1 MSEPTFCYS
10 IRESFQDAPW
20 TIAPPHSQIVL
31 GHRGKPIAEQPTTL
45 SVASTSRRSTGVKR
59 EVTLKLGIAVGV
71 LGACIAAAAILRQN
85 DLTLSERLMN
95 LAARAPYR
103 SVEARLTQFPHAQF
117 RPAEEVRFDSRTLG
131 ALADRNINAP
141 DAATAHLLLGR
152 PSAAA
157 ALLRKAIERDD
168 GQVEMWTAYSAA
180 LYEEGRTQR
189 RIELFARSL
198 AAADHALEL
207 DGTAPAALFNR
218 ALALEALGLGPLA
231 RIAYERYLLADADSA
246 WAGEAKERLR
256 ALTRPTRKE
265 QWQEAVQRAESDAN
279 DSSQAIETLVDR
291 FPQQAR
297 TWAEGIQLTTWAEA
311 LRTGDSRSAE
321 LALQKCK
328 VVAAGLHR

>member
-131 ALADRNINAP
+131 ALADRNINAQ
-141 DAATAHLLLGR
+141 DAAIANLLLGR

-198 AAADHALEL
+198 AAAGHAAGRGGPARRGACPVGESGGGRGGGVASSRARLPRRTMHWSSMAL
-207 DGTAPAALFNR
+207 RPRRCSIVHWRWKRSVLVPLHASHTNGTCWRMPIPH
-218 ALALEALGLGPLA
+218 GLA
-231 RIAYERYLLADADSA
+231 RRRN
-246 WAGEAKERLR
+246 GC
-256 ALTRPTRKE
+256 
-265 QWQEAVQRAESDAN
+265 
-279 DSSQAIETLVDR
+279 
-291 FPQQAR
+291 AR
-297 TWAEGIQLTTWAEA
+297 
-311 LRTGDSRSAE
+311 
-321 LALQKCK
+321 
-328 VVAAGLHR
+328 